1 MLDMEEYNKELVSAL
16 HSFEPEDITTLSDI
30 LKDLNEFNEFDN
42 LTLKEI
48 IDGINSVISE
58 NENSKLSNIKK
69 ELNEKYLNQY
79 IKYSDDDDNSTIY
92 KKVENIIVEPAFGGS
107 DFAIKFISTQI
118 IYEDEYKL
126 ELKMFFDN
134 DEESYKPVVLYSFLK
149 TVEIISEKEYYEI
162 LEKYNINL
170 KKDE

>member
-1 MLDMEEYNKELVSAL
+1 MEEYNKNLVAAL
-16 HSFEPEDITTLSDI
+16 RSFEPEDITTLSDI

-48 IDGINSVISE
+48 IDGVNSVISE

-69 ELNEKYLNQY
+69 ELNEKYLNQF
-79 IKYSDDDDNSTIY
+79 IKYSDDDNSTIY

-126 ELKMFFDN
+126 ELKMFFNN

-162 LEKYNINL
+162 LEKHSINL